1 MINFNNERLEFIRKK
16 YDLKMREHFG
26 EDACCIL
33 SKNGEISFSLGQF
46 AGTYVIKLPNQNIE
60 EFVESEFK
68 NFIL

>member
-1 MINFNNERLEFIRKK
+1 
-16 YDLKMREHFG
+16 MREHFG

-46 AGTYVIKLPNQNIE
+46 AGTYTVKLPNQNIE